1 MNVNSARTT
10 VSVRDGKADGV
21 RAYGNYWRN
30 NSSSRYQL
38 ITRAHGETASATLSG
53 STRVSSFQT
62 CVDRPVRPDGCGT
75 RQYI

>member
-38 ITRAHGETASATLSG
+38 ITRAYGETTSATLSG
-53 STRVSSFQT
+53 STRVSSFQA